1 VVNADL
7 PVNLLTVSEYIWSS
21 WYTGFNHKP
30 PKECSR
36 HVESRLKF
44 LEEFTV

>member
-1 VVNADL
+1 MVNADL
-7 PVNLLTVSEYIWSS
+7 PVNLLTVSEYIANSC
-21 WYTGFNHKP
+21 YAGFNHKP
-30 PKECSR
+30 PKECIR

>member
-1 VVNADL
+1 MNADL
-7 PVNLLTVSEYIWSS
+7 PVNLLTVGEYIGSS
-21 WYTGFNHKP
+21 CYAGFNHKP
-30 PKECSR
+30 PKECRR